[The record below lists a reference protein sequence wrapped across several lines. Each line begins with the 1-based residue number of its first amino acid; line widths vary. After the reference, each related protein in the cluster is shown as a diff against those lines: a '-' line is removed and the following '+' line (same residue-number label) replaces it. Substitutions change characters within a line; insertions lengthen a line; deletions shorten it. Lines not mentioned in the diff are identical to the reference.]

1 MSLNLTCLVYV
12 SCRHVRCVHSKGQ
25 TDPTVLEALSR
36 RQPWSHLASGQDTSH
51 SQLSLSWHCH
61 AITVYTLYRVVQYIH
76 NLQQK
81 IKNCKKKN
89 CPDVNWEQRHSLG
102 GLQEVQA
109 CCSLL
114 PPTSTQVWL
123 QQAKTLSTFQDT
135 LLTPQRRWRAKR
147 SKGLVAKLAALQEA
161 FQKALTRSRKDTERR
176 VKFWRDAKSFAPA
189 AARGVCV

>member
-81 IKNCKKKN
+81 IKNCKKKKTF
-89 CPDVNWEQRHSLG
+89 PDVNWEQRHSLG

-114 PPTSTQVWL
+114 PPTSTQVDFNK
-123 QQAKTLSTFQDT
+123 QRHSPHSKTLSWP
-135 LLTPQRRWRAKR
+135 LKAME
-147 SKGLVAKLAALQEA
+147 SKQSVAKG
-161 FQKALTRSRKDTERR
+161 S
-176 VKFWRDAKSFAPA
+176 
-189 AARGVCV
+189 